1 MKKVLIISYYF
12 PPCGGI
18 GVLRCLKIAKYLR
31 DFGWEP
37 IIYTAENA
45 HYPSYDY
52 GNFKDIPEGVTILRQ
67 PIFEPYTFYKKFTKQ
82 QPQANANNALVATD
96 GKRDWKH
103 KLAVWIR
110 SNFFIPDARAFW
122 IKPSVKYLL
131 NYLKTNK
138 IDAIFSDGPPHTN
151 TMIACLLKE
160 KTGIPWLA
168 DFQDPWTQVDY
179 YQRLI
184 LTKWADAKHR
194 KLEQK
199 AFQLANA
206 MTIVSEVWKKD
217 LEAIGA
223 KNVNVLVWGYD
234 ADDFKDLQPNYDK
247 KLTIT
252 HAGLLGDDRNPK
264 ILFEVIAELC
274 NELDNKL
281 GNELGNNF
289 SQVIEIQ
296 LIGQVD
302 KTVVDSYTSLGI
314 TKYVKLIAQIERR
327 EALQYVANSQ
337 ILLLLLNQADNA
349 MGRIPG
355 KLFEYL
361 AVQRPILCLGLQNS
375 DVDKILHQTQ
385 SGTTFSYDNKLALK
399 NQILFYYQEFKKHG
413 YLQQQNLD
421 ITQYSNKNLT
431 QKVALLLDKISS

>member
-1 MKKVLIISYYF
+1 VKRVLIISYYF

-37 IIYTAENA
+37 IIYTAKDA

-52 GNFKDIPEGVTILRQ
+52 GNFKDIPEGITILQQ

-82 QPQANANNALVATD
+82 KATANANNALVASE
-96 GKRDWKH
+96 GKKDWKH
-103 KLAVWIR
+103 RLSVWIR

-122 IKPSVKYLL
+122 IKPSVNFLL
-131 NYLKTNK
+131 NYLKTNS

-151 TMIACLLKE
+151 TRIACLLKQ

-184 LTKWADAKHR
+184 LSQWADAKH
-194 KLEQK
+194 KKMEQE
-199 AFQLANA
+199 AFQYADA
-206 MTIVSEVWKKD
+206 MTIVSNVWKKD
-217 LEAIGA
+217 LESIGA
-223 KNVNVLVWGYD
+223 ENVSVVVWGYD
-234 ADDFKDLQPNYDK
+234 AADFKDLQAKYDK

-274 NELDNKL
+274 QEFAKQGDTT
-281 GNELGNNF
+281 F
-289 SQVIEIQ
+289 SQVLEIQ

-302 KTVVDSYTSLGI
+302 ASIVETYCNCGI
-314 TKYVKLIAQIERR
+314 AKNVKLIEQIERK

-337 ILLLLLNQADNA
+337 ILLLLLNQASNA

-361 AVQRPILCLGLQNS
+361 AVQRPILCLGMQQS
-375 DVDKILHQTQ
+375 DVDMLLQEAQAGKVFTYTDKQ
-385 SGTTFSYDNKLALK
+385 ALK
-399 NQILFYYQEFKKHG
+399 TQIKTYYQEFIKTGH
-413 YLQQQNLD
+413 LQQKNAS
-421 ITQYSNKNLT
+421 IEQYSNRKLTEKIAQILDAITSKN
-431 QKVALLLDKISS
+431 

>member
-1 MKKVLIISYYF
+1 MKKVLLITYYF

-18 GVLRCLKIAKYLR
+18 GVLRCLKLAKYLR
-31 DFGWEP
+31 EFGWEP

-52 GNFKDIPEGVTILRQ
+52 SNLKDIPEGITILRQ

-82 QPQANANNALVATD
+82 KPTANANNALVATD

-103 KLAVWIR
+103 KISVWIR

-122 IKPSVKYLL
+122 IKPSVNYLTKYLKV
-131 NYLKTNK
+131 NH

-179 YQRLI
+179 YQRLS
-184 LTKWADAKHR
+184 LTKWADKKHH

-199 AFQLANA
+199 AFQHADA
-206 MTIVSEVWKKD
+206 ITIVSEVWKKD
-217 LEAIGA
+217 LESIGA
-223 KNVNVLVWGYD
+223 KNVSVVVWGYD
-234 ADDFKDLQPNYDK
+234 EDDFKDLQPTFDK

-264 ILFEVIAELC
+264 LLFEVIAELC
-274 NELDNKL
+274 H
-281 GNELGNNF
+281 ELGENF
-289 SQVIEIQ
+289 RQAIEIQ

-302 KTVVDSYTSLGI
+302 TSVIQSYTSCGI
-314 TKYVKLIAQIERR
+314 ANYVRLIPQLERKEAVKYV
-327 EALQYVANSQ
+327 VNSQ
-337 ILLLLLNQADNA
+337 LLLLLLNQADNA

-361 AVQRPILCLGLQNS
+361 AVQRPILCLGLPDS
-375 DVDKILHQTQ
+375 DVDKILQQTQ
-385 SGTTFSYDNKLALK
+385 AGQTIEYTNKVLLKKQLISYYE
-399 NQILFYYQEFKKHG
+399 QFKAKGH
-413 YLQQQNLD
+413 LHQQNL
-421 ITQYSNKNLT
+421 TSTAYTTRNLT
-431 QKVALLLDKISS
+431 QKVATLLDKITNTK

>member
-18 GVLRCLKIAKYLR
+18 GVLRCLKIAIYLR

-52 GNFKDIPEGVTILRQ
+52 GNFGDIPEGITILRQ
-67 PIFEPYTFYKKFTKQ
+67 PVFEPYSFYKKFTKQ
-82 QPQANANNALVATD
+82 KPNANANNALVATE
-96 GKRDWKH
+96 GKKTWKH
-103 KLAVWIR
+103 TLAVWIR

-122 IKPSVKYLL
+122 IKPSAKFLT
-131 NYLKTNK
+131 NYMKTNH

-151 TMIACLLKE
+151 TLIACLLKE
-160 KTGIPWLA
+160 KTGVSWLA

-184 LTKWADAKHR
+184 LTSWADSKHK

-199 AFQLANA
+199 AFKNADA

-217 LEAIGA
+217 LESIGA
-223 KNVNVLVWGYD
+223 KNVSVLVWGYD
-234 ADDFKDLQPNYDK
+234 EDDFKNLQTNYDK

-264 ILFEVIAELC
+264 VLFEVIAEL
-274 NELDNKL
+274 
-281 GNELGNNF
+281 GNELGNDF
-289 SQVIEIQ
+289 KQIIEIQ

-302 KTVVDSYTSLGI
+302 NAVVESYTKYGI
-314 TKYVKLIAQIERR
+314 ANLVTLIPQIERK

-337 ILLLLLNQADNA
+337 VLLLLLNQADNA

-361 AVQRPILCLGLQNS
+361 AVQRPVLCLGLQGS
-375 DVDKILHQTQ
+375 DVDKILQKTQ
-385 SGTTFSYDNKLALK
+385 AGNTFTYDNKIALK
-399 NQILFYYQEFKKHG
+399 KQIKLYYEKFKLNKH
-413 YLQQQNLD
+413 LHQQNFD
-421 ITQYSNKNLT
+421 ISEYSNKKLT
-431 QKVALLLDKISS
+431 EKVANLLNQISQ

>member
-52 GNFKDIPEGVTILRQ
+52 GTLKDIPEGITILRQ

-82 QPQANANNALVATD
+82 KPNANANNALVATE
-96 GKRDWKH
+96 GKRNWKH
-103 KLAVWIR
+103 TLAVWIR

-122 IKPSVKYLL
+122 IKPSVKFLT
-131 NYLKTNK
+131 NYLKTNHV
-138 IDAIFSDGPPHTN
+138 DAIFSDGPPHTN

-160 KTGIPWLA
+160 KTGIAWLA

-184 LTKWADAKHR
+184 LTNWADAKHKR
-194 KLEQK
+194 LEQK
-199 AFQLANA
+199 VFQNANA
-206 MTIVSEVWKKD
+206 ITIVSEVWKKD
-217 LEAIGA
+217 LENIGA
-223 KNVNVLVWGYD
+223 KNVNILVWGYD
-234 ADDFKDLQPNYDK
+234 EDDFKNLQANYDK

-264 ILFEVIAELC
+264 ILFEAIAELC
-274 NELDNKL
+274 REL
-281 GNELGNNF
+281 GNEF
-289 SQVIEIQ
+289 RQVIEIK

-302 KTVVDSYTSLGI
+302 NAVIESYTKCGI
-314 TKYVKLIAQIERR
+314 ANVITLIPQIERK

-361 AVQRPILCLGLQNS
+361 AVQRPILCLGLQGS
-375 DVDKILHQTQ
+375 DVDKILQKTQ
-385 SGTTFSYDNKLALK
+385 AGNTFTYNDKIALK
-399 NQILFYYQEFKKHG
+399 QQLTLYYEKFKISKFIE
-413 YLQQQNLD
+413 QKNLD
-421 ITQYSNKNLT
+421 IREYSNKKLT
-431 QKVALLLDKISS
+431 EKVAGLLNKII